1 MRRAHVVFRLQDAV
15 RNSEIVA
22 YYQPQIDLLSGE
34 IVGVEAL
41 SRWRHPTLGLL
52 SPESFIADAEESGMI
67 HEIGAFMLDDGCR
80 YAADWQRDG
89 YDIEVAV
96 NVSASQLDSDAFF
109 DRLTHN
115 VAALSLRAQ
124 SITVEITES
133 RAIADRADA
142 AARLRVLREL
152 GVDVSID
159 DFGTGHSSMEQLL
172 GLPASEVKIDKSLLH
187 GNLDDSETIMRDLV
201 ELAHSRGLRVVAEGI
216 ETAEHL
222 ELARD
227 MGCDRAQGYLLG
239 RPSPAS
245 EITQMLAVAGHP
257 A

>member
-1 MRRAHVVFRLQDAV
+1 MVFRLQDAV

-22 YYQPQIDLLSGE
+22 YYQPQIDLQSGE

-52 SPESFIADAEESGMI
+52 SPESFIADAEESGAI

-80 YAADWQRDG
+80 CAADWQRDG
-89 YDIEVAV
+89 YDVEVAV
-96 NVSASQLDSDAFF
+96 NVSASQLGSDAFF
-109 DRLTHN
+109 DRLADN
-115 VAALSLRAQ
+115 VSSMFLRPQ

-133 RAIADRADA
+133 REIVDRVDA
-142 AARLRVLREL
+142 AARLGILRSI

-159 DFGTGHSSMEQLL
+159 DFGTGHSSLEQLL

-187 GNLDDSETIMRDLV
+187 GALEDSETIMRDLV
-201 ELAHSRGLRVVAEGI
+201 ELAHARGLRVVAEGI
-216 ETAEHL
+216 ETVEHL
-222 ELARD
+222 ELARE

-239 RPSPAS
+239 RPSPES